1 MIDNIVQIR
10 GAHDICSIA
19 YSASNVLVISSSV
32 KFTGNIVDMASEG
45 TVSITGNIV
54 LPRLSPNTIP
64 FIDASG
70 KLANTSVTP
79 TELAML
85 RGIAGP
91 IQSQLDAH
99 SFGNAVI
106 SGATSNFITSNMA
119 PNVVVITDSEGK
131 VYPSAVTTT
140 ELQYLRGVSGN
151 IQSQLDSKQTHLN
164 YFVTGNLA
172 PLNVV
177 VTDSS
182 GKLSNSS
189 VSTTSLGFIGNLTG
203 DAQFQLD
210 AKAPAITGAAS
221 TVTSLDLS
229 ANALLITNSSGKIA
243 ASGVSSAKASYLS
256 DVTSSIQTQLDAKQT
271 TLTGAASTVTSAN
284 LPAGIVL
291 ISSAGGKIA
300 ASGTLATN
308 LGSLAGV
315 TTNIQDQL
323 DAKQAIVTGAASSIV
338 TSDLGRDMVLV
349 SDAGGKVTTGGAT
362 RVETAYLAS
371 VTGPIQTQLDGKEDL
386 LTGAA
391 SSVTRINLNP
401 FSVPVTDA
409 FGKFQ
414 NSGVSVDDLVD
425 VVGARGNLQLQID
438 GKQSVIT
445 GAATLILDNDLAPN
459 VVMITNA
466 SGKAYNSLVSVNELW
481 TLSGIRT
488 NIQTALDSTQG
499 TITGAASSIT
509 ASNLPVEKVLVS
521 DANGKVSNS
530 SVTASEVSF
539 VVGLRSAA
547 QTQIDAKQAIITG
560 AASSITS
567 ADLSPGLVAVSSGSG
582 KLIAS
587 DVTSAELALLSGGGT
602 NSLSSLAANVTGLQS
617 NAAAQQSG
625 LVLLQGN
632 VAAAQSGIVN
642 LQTRS
647 TNLEANVT
655 TTQTGITTLQTRSTN
670 LEANVTTT
678 QNGITALQTRSSNLE
693 SNVSAT
699 QTGITALQTRSTN
712 LEANVA
718 LTQNGIVNLQTRST
732 NLESNVA
739 LTQNGIGLLQTRS
752 TNLESNVALT
762 QNGITALQTRSTNL
776 ESNVALTQNGIGA
789 LQTRSTNLESNVALT
804 QNGIGALQT
813 RSTNLEANVAIS
825 QNGIVTLQTRS
836 TNLESNVAI
845 SQNGILALQTRSTN
859 LEANVSTAQTG
870 IVNLQTRSTSLESNV
885 SVLQGNSITTA
896 SQVTALQ
903 SGLAGKQATLTG
915 GITSFQSSNLR
926 ANIVVVSDA
935 SGKMANSVVSTAELA
950 CLTGATSNIQLQINN
965 LTLGGITGGASTVAT
980 VDLSPDIVVISNDLG
995 KIVASPVTA
1004 IELSRLRGVSGNVET
1019 SLTNLTA
1026 NTTAAQTGIL
1036 NLQTRSTNLE
1046 ANVATAQTGIL
1057 ALQANVATAQTGIT
1071 ALQTRSTNLEANV
1084 ATAQTGITA
1093 LQTRSTNLESN
1104 VAAAQTGILALQANV
1119 ATAQT
1124 GITALQTRSTNLES
1138 NVATTQTGITALQ
1151 TRSTN
1156 LEANVATAQT
1166 GITALQTR
1174 STNLEANVATA
1185 QTGIT
1190 ALQTR
1195 STNLEANVA
1204 TAQTGILALQAN
1216 VSTAQTGITAL
1227 QTRSTNLESNVAI
1240 TQTGITALQTRSTN
1254 LEANVSATQT
1264 GITALQTRST
1274 NLEANVSATQT
1285 GITALQT
1292 RSTNLEA
1299 NVSATQTGITALQT
1313 RSTNLEANVSAA
1325 QTQIA
1330 TKQNLITG
1338 STDLTAGTLTIGSSS
1353 STAMTGQYVYLARS
1367 ADGGALTG
1375 SSAVTPL
1382 GIGISAV
1389 NGSIQA
1395 AQFVAVS
1402 DARIKKNAALEN
1414 TMKLAECVY
1423 ALPVKTWR
1431 YVDDVAK
1438 GSRERLGFI
1447 AQDVRNAGRIGEYAV
1462 STHSDFLPTIYE
1474 RGSVGIDGRVA
1485 LQKPHGFCVGDRVR
1499 YFTLSESLEA
1509 RVTRIVSN
1517 TEFYM
1522 DGSPGL
1528 DRVTEIFVYG
1538 PFASDVLS
1546 IDYDAIVAGL
1556 VATVQ
1561 DQNRRLRALES
1572 RLIPGAEREM

>member
-10 GAHDICSIA
+10 GAHDICSLT

-54 LPRLSPNTIP
+54 LPRLYPNTIP
-64 FIDASG
+64 FIDATG

-79 TELAML
+79 TELSML

-106 SGATSNFITSNMA
+106 SGATSNFITSNMT
-119 PNVVVITDSEGK
+119 PNVVVITDSDGK

-151 IQSQLDSKQTHLN
+151 LQSQLDSKQTNLN

-210 AKAPAITGAAS
+210 AKAPTITGAAS

-243 ASGVSSAKASYLS
+243 ASGVSSAKAAYLS

-284 LPAGIVL
+284 LPSGIVL

-300 ASGTLATN
+300 ASETLATN

-323 DAKQAIVTGAASSIV
+323 DAKQSTITGAASSIV

-371 VTGPIQTQLDGKEDL
+371 VTGPIQTQLDGKEDI

-481 TLSGIRT
+481 TLNGIRT

-509 ASNLPVEKVLVS
+509 TSNLPVEKVLVS

-530 SVTASEVSF
+530 SVTSSEVSF
-539 VVGLRSAA
+539 LVGLRSAA

-582 KLIAS
+582 KLVAS

-602 NSLSSLAANVTGLQS
+602 NSLSSLAGNVTGLQS
-617 NAAAQQSG
+617 NAAAQQSS

-632 VAAAQSGIVN
+632 VAATQSGIGA

-647 TNLEANVT
+647 TNLEANVAT
-655 TTQTGITTLQTRSTN
+655 AQTGISTLQTRSTN
-670 LEANVTTT
+670 LEANVSIS
-678 QNGITALQTRSSNLE
+678 QNGVTALQTRSTNLE
-693 SNVSAT
+693 ANVAT
-699 QTGITALQTRSTN
+699 AQTGITALQTRSTN

-718 LTQNGIVNLQTRST
+718 TAQTGITSLQTRST

-739 LTQNGIGLLQTRS
+739 LAQNGITALQTRSTNLEANVSTAQTGITALQTRSTNLEANVATAQTGITSLQTRSTNLEANVALAQNGITALQTRSTNLEANVATAQTGITALQTRS

-776 ESNVALTQNGIGA
+776 ESNVSA
-789 LQTRSTNLESNVALT
+789 
-804 QNGIGALQT
+804 
-813 RSTNLEANVAIS
+813 
-825 QNGIVTLQTRS
+825 
-836 TNLESNVAI
+836 
-845 SQNGILALQTRSTN
+845 
-859 LEANVSTAQTG
+859 AQTG
-870 IVNLQTRSTSLESNV
+870 ISALQSNV
-885 SVLQGNSITTA
+885 STLQGNATTTA

-950 CLTGATSNIQLQINN
+950 CLTGATSNIQLQIDN

-980 VDLSPDIVVISNDLG
+980 VDLSPDIVVISNALG

-1004 IELSRLRGVSGNVET
+1004 IELSRLRGISGNVET
-1019 SLTNLTA
+1019 SLTNLAA
-1026 NTTAAQTGIL
+1026 NTTATQTGISTL
-1036 NLQTRSTNLE
+1036 QTRSTNLEANVSITQTGIVNLQTRSTNLE

-1084 ATAQTGITA
+1084 ATAQTGITS

-1104 VAAAQTGILALQANV
+1104 VSTAQTGILALQANV

-1124 GITALQTRSTNLES
+1124 GITSLQTRSTNLES
-1138 NVATTQTGITALQ
+1138 
-1151 TRSTN
+1151 
-1156 LEANVATAQT
+1156 
-1166 GITALQTR
+1166 
-1174 STNLEANVATA
+1174 NVATA

-1216 VSTAQTGITAL
+1216 VSTAQTGISTLQTRSTNLEANVSAAQTGISTL
-1227 QTRSTNLESNVAI
+1227 QTRSTNLESNVSTAQTGI
-1240 TQTGITALQTRSTN
+1240 LALQANVSTAQTGISTLQTRSTNLEANVSAAQTGISTLQTRSTNLEANVATTQTGITALQTRSTN
-1254 LEANVSATQT
+1254 LEANVA
-1264 GITALQTRST
+1264 
-1274 NLEANVSATQT
+1274 
-1285 GITALQT
+1285 
-1292 RSTNLEA
+1292 
-1299 NVSATQTGITALQT
+1299 
-1313 RSTNLEANVSAA
+1313 AA

-1402 DARIKKNAALEN
+1402 DARIKKHAALEN

-1474 RGSVGIDGRVA
+1474 RASVGIDGRVA

-1517 TEFYM
+1517 TEFYL

-1572 RLIPGAEREM
+1572 QLIPGAEREM